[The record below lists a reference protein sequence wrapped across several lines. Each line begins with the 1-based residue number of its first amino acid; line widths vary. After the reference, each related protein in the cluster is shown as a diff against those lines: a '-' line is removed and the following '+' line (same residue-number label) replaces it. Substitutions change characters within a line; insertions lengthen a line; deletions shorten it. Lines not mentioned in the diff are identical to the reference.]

1 MKNTKIKPEEPSV
14 LSSVLNKPMKTV
26 TNKVITDLISTN
38 ETVRYNAYQE
48 IITKTNY
55 ADLKPLMY
63 SIKSNGIKE
72 SSPNVLKLVLQIVKK
87 YAGLDPIDMETL
99 DYVYKHDW
107 RRAKLL
113 LQDFHANNKF
123 TPEASDFIRHSNIA
137 VSNSK
142 PNASVPHAAA
152 QIVTLKGFMKEL
164 EFLLTKMTNPI
175 P

>member
-1 MKNTKIKPEEPSV
+1 MPPKI
-14 LSSVLNKPMKTV
+14 LN
-26 TNKVITDLISTN
+26 DLISVN
-38 ETVRYNAYQE
+38 ESVRFTAYQE
-48 IITKTNY
+48 IISKTNY

-99 DYVYKHDW
+99 EYVYKHDW

-113 LQDFHANNKF
+113 LQEFHSNNKF
-123 TPEASDFIRHSNIA
+123 TPEASDYIRHNNIA

-142 PNASVPHAAA
+142 PNASVPAAAA
-152 QIVTLKGFMKEL
+152 QLVTLKGFMREL